1 MQDYRL
7 DCDSVS
13 IRDCQ
18 DCQLMEKDPEYG
30 GRPQWW
36 GMIRFSLQ
44 FQVTAYHL
52 GKSRQELE
60 AGTRRQAYLLLH
72 TALAATRDPGGREGG
87 VHMVLAFLEENCV
100 SIILSEPASCA

>member
-7 DCDSVS
+7 CCDNVS

-36 GMIRFSLQ
+36 GIIRFSLQ

-72 TALAATRDPGGREGG
+72 AALAATTDPPAGGAGGRAHGAG
-87 VHMVLAFLEENCV
+87 LY
-100 SIILSEPASCA
+100 